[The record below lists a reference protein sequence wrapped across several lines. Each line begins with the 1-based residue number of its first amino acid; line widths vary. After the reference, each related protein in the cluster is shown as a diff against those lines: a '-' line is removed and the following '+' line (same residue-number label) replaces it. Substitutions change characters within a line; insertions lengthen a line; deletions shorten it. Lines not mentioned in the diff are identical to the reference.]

1 MTTLGRASVPLRQRA
16 LAALRVLAICV
27 GVGVACTFVAG
38 MVALAAWPPIND
50 VRTGETPEYPDLQ
63 PRAYRFSQPR
73 VFAAAEESIVAL
85 EGFALVSADGESG
98 TLEATAESRTG
109 WFTDDVTIDVQANG
123 EGGAIVF
130 IRSRSRVGRGDFG
143 QNARNVRAL
152 QAAMDANLGVGP

>member
-1 MTTLGRASVPLRQRA
+1 MTRLGQPSIPLRQRA
-16 LAALRVLAICV
+16 LAALRV
-27 GVGVACTFVAG
+27 VALCLGACAALTFVAG
-38 MVALAAWPPIND
+38 MVALAVWPPIND

-73 VFAAAEESIVAL
+73 VFAAAEESIVSL
-85 EGFALVSADGESG
+85 DGFDLVSADAESG
-98 TLEATAESRTG
+98 LLEATAESRTG
-109 WFTDDVTIDVQANG
+109 FFTDDVTLEVQANG

-152 QAAMDANLGVGP
+152 QVAMDANLGVGP